1 MLATQHGCAKGL
13 RALHRH
19 FHVFISP
26 PRTDATM
33 FTIIPRVNL
42 PHLASRH
49 LIGLLA
55 TSQAMVAVMLHAT
68 WIFLLVAGLLT
79 ADVGEASQ
87 SATGSL
93 GKMLMRAL
101 EWIGAVERNGGHTHG
116 DLGTVMRALVT
127 LTPVIYLG
135 QLLIDRVRRGRPP
148 WSMARKA
155 LLSMTLA
162 TCGYAAALALLPED
176 ALSGLWVMAV
186 VAVLLTG
193 LATLWALLVRKGC
206 DALLRSLAPTPD

>member
-1 MLATQHGCAKGL
+1 M
-13 RALHRH
+13 
-19 FHVFISP
+19 S
-26 PRTDATM
+26 
-33 FTIIPRVNL
+33 TIFPSVNL
-42 PHLASRH
+42 PHLVSRH

-68 WIFLLVAGLLT
+68 WIFLLVAGMLI
-79 ADVGEASQ
+79 ADAGEVSQ

-101 EWIGAVERNGGHTHG
+101 EWVGAVERDGGNTHG
-116 DLGTVMRALVT
+116 DLGTVMHALGA

-135 QLLIDRVRRGRPP
+135 KLLIDRVRRGRPP
-148 WSMARKA
+148 WSMARKV
-155 LLSMTLA
+155 LLSMA
-162 TCGYAAALALLPED
+162 AAMCGYATALALLPDD

-193 LATLWALLVRKGC
+193 VATLWALLVRKGC
-206 DALLRSLAPTPD
+206 DALLRNLALAPTEHG